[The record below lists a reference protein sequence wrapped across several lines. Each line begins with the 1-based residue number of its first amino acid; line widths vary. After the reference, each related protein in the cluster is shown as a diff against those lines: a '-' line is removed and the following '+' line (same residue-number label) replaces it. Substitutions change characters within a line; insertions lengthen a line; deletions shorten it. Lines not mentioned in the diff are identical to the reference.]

1 MSEEKKQQAF
11 ITEQSNLED
20 LPDSTEEEEAKKLQP
35 EASVSRQSGETTEGE
50 YYEDDRSKDYDGNDF
65 H

>member
-20 LPDSTEEEEAKKLQP
+20 LPDSTEEQAKQLQP
-35 EASVSRQSGETTEGE
+35 ENSESRQSGETTEGE
-50 YYEDDRSKDYDGNDF
+50 YYEDDRSKTRLSMF
-65 H
+65 FF